1 MFEPVGKQYRFVPR
15 RAVQRARPGVFQ
27 ARLSW
32 VDAHG
37 VLWREARQ
45 KGRGEFFFG
54 NKGGGIRDLTG
65 FGCRFCSGGGF
76 ADGRSFWG
84 DGAIGNLSGQEFFSG
99 NKGDRS
105 RDLTGFEYWLCGGG
119 GLADGRSFW
128 GNGAIG
134 NLSGLVCR
142 LGCQGTRA
150 GPARVQ
156 LGLLWRAGR
165 WFFQGL
171 EVVVLC
177 DWFVGIF

>member
-65 FGCRFCSGGGF
+65 SRCQFSGNGVCP
-76 ADGRSFWG
+76 DGKCVYVN
-84 DGAIGNLSGQEFFSG
+84 GAVGNLSGQEFF
-99 NKGDRS
+99 
-105 RDLTGFEYWLCGGG
+105 
-119 GLADGRSFW
+119 FW
-128 GNGAIG
+128 K
-134 NLSGLVCR
+134 
-142 LGCQGTRA
+142 Q
-150 GPARVQ
+150 
-156 LGLLWRAGR
+156 R
-165 WFFQGL
+165 W
-171 EVVVLC
+171 V
-177 DWFVGIF
+177 